1 MGGGQDLAQSS
12 ETGTKPEAN
21 KEKKVRKKG
30 FMNIYFAAVCVII
43 LLASMSL
50 TGEAMKGRLKRKEY
64 EAMLQFDYRL
74 EGYFLLLK
82 SGSLLMTGDTS
93 YGSLESYEW
102 TVLKDP
108 KTYIQ
113 LTRMGEEIS
122 LKGYFLGKLRKTY
135 EIKP

>member
-1 MGGGQDLAQSS
+1 MEGGQDMAQSNTAGKNLRVS
-12 ETGTKPEAN
+12 KNIRGK
-21 KEKKVRKKG
+21 KKG
-30 FMNIYFAAVCVII
+30 FMNIYFAAVCVLI
-43 LLASMSL
+43 LLASLSL

-82 SGSLLMTGDTS
+82 SGSLVMVGDTCF
-93 YGSLESYEW
+93 GSLESYEW
-102 TVLKDP
+102 RAHKDE

>member
-1 MGGGQDLAQSS
+1 MRRPSIVK
-12 ETGTKPEAN
+12 TKAIAY
-21 KEKKVRKKG
+21 KKVREKKKG
-30 FMNIYFAAVCVII
+30 FMNIYFAGVCVMI

-50 TGEAMKGRLKRKEY
+50 TGEAMKGRLRRNTY

-82 SGSLLMTGDTS
+82 SGSLSMDGDTCF
-93 YGSLESYEW
+93 GSLESYEW
-102 TVLKDP
+102 VAIKDP

-113 LTRMGEEIS
+113 LIQTWDGIRLE
-122 LKGYFLGKLRKTY
+122 GYFGGKLRKTY